1 MRLLGLDYGSRRI
14 GVAISDPSGFMAQ
27 PLQVIDKSRDSS
39 DIRKISE
46 LVNEYGVDEVV
57 VGLPISLSGEIG
69 PQAREVLDFVEEL
82 KKTLSVPV
90 ATWDERLTT
99 SYAERALKESNVKR
113 GRRKEIIDKVAAAVM
128 LQGFLD
134 LKNSRG

>member
-1 MRLLGLDYGSRRI
+1 
-14 GVAISDPSGFMAQ
+14 MAQ